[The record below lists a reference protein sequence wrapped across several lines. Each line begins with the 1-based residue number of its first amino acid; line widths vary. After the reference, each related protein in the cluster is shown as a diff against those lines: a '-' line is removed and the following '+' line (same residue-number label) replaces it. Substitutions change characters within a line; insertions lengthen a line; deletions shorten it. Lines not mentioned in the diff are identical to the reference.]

1 MDKNEGAHY
10 ENRVK
15 ENAIVFIKEGGDWV
29 MRITQDCI
37 SVNNNVSVDDAAEA
51 VIAAIG
57 RYLNKSKWVG
67 MTDEE
72 VLLIYRD
79 QSNQDFQMRLDP
91 FKLYAAFEAKL
102 KEKNGG

>member
-1 MDKNEGAHY
+1 MSRMTKAE
-10 ENRVK
+10 
-15 ENAIVFIKEGGDWV
+15 IQSGGSRFLGDLEPQK
-29 MRITQDCI
+29 R
-37 SVNNNVSVDDAAEA
+37 E
-51 VIAAIG
+51 
-57 RYLNKSKWVG
+57 WVG
-67 MTDEE
+67 LTDEE